1 MIKKAAG
8 LTSSLIL
15 LVSISGCAENVPA
28 DSAPQQTEPTAVC
41 KESHGRAQCNTSA
54 KSWNRLTIILE
65 ANLEKHMSMPATN
78 GQQTTKRQ
86 HFCRHVLHKR

>member
-54 KSWNRLTIILE
+54 KS
-65 ANLEKHMSMPATN
+65 
-78 GQQTTKRQ
+78 
-86 HFCRHVLHKR
+86 